1 MIEHVLIMNVS
12 QTVIVDLMQYLHL
25 LLLLTELHLSLLLSQ
40 FIFRL
45 RHHRRELLVRD
56 LRPLLTQLQPTSSY
70 STEVV
75 DILFT
80 PSVDKK
86 PTGSQHR
93 EL

>member
-12 QTVIVDLMQYLHL
+12 QTVSVDLMQYLH

-56 LRPLLTQLQPTSSY
+56 LRPLLTQLHSEP
-70 STEVV
+70 
-75 DILFT
+75 
-80 PSVDKK
+80 
-86 PTGSQHR
+86 
-93 EL
+93 